1 MYKPSQRQNIFAAH
15 SSVKDVPPLAPPDEE
30 MAIVLTA
37 PMIRHMQ
44 RDVPEKKKSKPRYL
58 PGERLL
64 KKVGKLST
72 PEPEPVED
80 ELDLDM
86 IGSSINTVLERMR
99 I

>member
-1 MYKPSQRQNIFAAH
+1 MAA
-15 SSVKDVPPLAPPDEE
+15 PDEE
-30 MAIVLTA
+30 MAIVLTT

-64 KKVGKLST
+64 KKVGKLNT
-72 PEPEPVED
+72 PEPEPED

-86 IGSSINTVLERMR
+86 IGNSINTVLERMR